1 MLEFAGKIM
10 KRVRT
15 DGAGSTL
22 RLIGARTQ
30 SAMRS
35 LVEDR
40 RRGLSTAG
48 DADNVALGIADLR
61 NHWYVPTDYETFQ
74 RAMRQVQVKPDDVFV
89 DFGSG
94 KGRIVIL
101 AAALPFRRV
110 IGIEFSAQ
118 LHEIAAANVAASG
131 YPNVELVLADATEW
145 QVPPDATVLF
155 FYNPFDGVILSKVVA
170 NIQQSLARAPRKI
183 TIVYVR
189 PEKFFEKEVDWQSWL
204 IRKAEIPCVEGKVSI
219 YESIVGREE
228 A

>member
-10 KRVRT
+10 QRVRT

-30 SAMRS
+30 SAVRS

-110 IGIEFSAQ
+110 IGVEFSAQ
-118 LHEIAAANVAASG
+118 LHEIAAANVAAAG
-131 YPNVELVLADATEW
+131 HENVELVLADATQW
-145 QVPPDATVLF
+145 QVPPDASVLF

-219 YESIVGREE
+219 YESIVGEE
-228 A
+228 EG

>member
-10 KRVRT
+10 KRVKAE
-15 DGAGSTL
+15 GAASTL

-30 SAMRS
+30 SAVRS
-35 LVEDR
+35 RVEDR

-48 DADNVALGIADLR
+48 DADNVELGIADLR

-74 RAMRQVQVKPDDVFV
+74 RAMPQVEVKSSDVFV

-110 IGIEFSAQ
+110 IGVEFSAQ
-118 LHEIAAANVAASG
+118 LHEIAAANVIASG
-131 YPNVELVLADATEW
+131 CENIELVLADATQW

-155 FYNPFDGVILSKVVA
+155 FYNPFDGVILAKVMA
-170 NIQQSLARAPRKI
+170 NVKRSLAEAPRKI

-204 IRKAEIPCVEGKVSI
+204 TRKAEIPCVEGKVSI
-219 YESIVGREE
+219 YESIGGKEE